1 MNSKPQAEVPVP
13 TVHEVQHLRRA
24 LARLERIGATNS
36 PTIDSLKRILW
47 LRIAELDCLL
57 DRRSRAQA

>member
-1 MNSKPQAEVPVP
+1 MP

-36 PTIDSLKRILW
+36 PTIDSLKRILL